1 MTIDFKKKYLKYKNK
16 YLEAKK
22 QKQQKKH
29 QQMKGGQLKIEDEL
43 NEIMGN
49 MKIDNKKFV
58 DFVKQSKKNI
68 LVIVYAHW
76 CGHCVNM
83 IKHIGPFLKDLD
95 GNTDQIRYL
104 DGTELT
110 DELKQKLEIRGFPT
124 IIKIENS
131 TGIDNLNKTEYGGPR
146 EVAQMIEFLNE

>member
-49 MKIDNKKFV
+49 MKINTDKFES
-58 DFVKQSKKNI
+58 FVQTSNKNI

-76 CGHCVNM
+76 CYHCVNM
-83 IKHIGPFLKDLD
+83 IKHIGAPLKISTNKDK
-95 GNTDQIRYL
+95 IKYL
-104 DGTELT
+104 DGTTLT
-110 DELKQKLEIRGFPT
+110 AELKQKLEIRGFPT
-124 IIKIENS
+124 IIKIKNS
-131 TGIDNLNKTEYGGPR
+131 PNIDNLNKKEYQGPR
-146 EVAQMIEFLNE
+146 EAAQMIEFLNE

>member
-49 MKIDNKKFV
+49 MKINTDKFES
-58 DFVKQSKKNI
+58 FVQTSNKNI

-76 CGHCVNM
+76 CYHCVNM
-83 IKHIGPFLKDLD
+83 IKHIGPPLKVSTNKDK
-95 GNTDQIRYL
+95 IIYL
-104 DGTELT
+104 DGTTLT

-124 IIKIENS
+124 IIKIKNS
-131 TGIDNLNKTEYGGPR
+131 PNIDNLNKKEYQGPR
-146 EVAQMIEFLNE
+146 EAAQMIEFLNE